1 MGMDFNT
8 QENEMP
14 GRVERRNHIR
24 FLVKPGVFAVLGP
37 YSFQMGQIV
46 DISEGGLA
54 FQYKQGKEES
64 ADTYEV
70 SILFDGKSDN
80 NTSPFKFTG
89 KAISD
94 VEVRGTNPFSTAV
107 IKRFSIEFE
116 NLTYYQ
122 QAWLSECIRNHTIGK
137 VDSVPAP

>member
-1 MGMDFNT
+1 
-8 QENEMP
+8 MP
-14 GRVERRNHIR
+14 GKVDRRNHTR
-24 FLVKPGVFAVLGP
+24 FMVKPGVFAVLGP

-54 FQYKQGKEES
+54 FQYKKGKEKD
-64 ADTYEV
+64 ADLYEV

-94 VEVRGTNPFSTAV
+94 VEVKSSNPFSTAV
-107 IKRFSIEFE
+107 IRRFSMKFE
-116 NLTYYQ
+116 ELTYYQ
-122 QAWLSECIRNHTIGK
+122 QSWLAECIRNHTTGQ
-137 VDSVPAP
+137 VDSAPIP